1 MSNQLFYEDVT
12 EGMQIPTLVKTPTT
26 RQLVKWA
33 GASGDY
39 NEIHYDKDAAQRQG
53 LPGVIVHGWLTY
65 SFLSQMIT
73 DWIGDGKLKKISASF
88 RGIQL
93 VGQDVVCKGTVIKK
107 HIHENERLVE
117 CEIWAENV
125 EGQRTTVGNATMALP
140 FRHE

>member
-12 EGMQIPTLVKTPTT
+12 EGMQIPALVKTPTT

-39 NEIHYDKDAAQRQG
+39 NEIHYDKDTAQRQG

-73 DWIGDGKLKKISASF
+73 DWIGDGRLKKISASF

-107 HIHENERLVE
+107 YIHENERLVE

-140 FRHE
+140 LRNE